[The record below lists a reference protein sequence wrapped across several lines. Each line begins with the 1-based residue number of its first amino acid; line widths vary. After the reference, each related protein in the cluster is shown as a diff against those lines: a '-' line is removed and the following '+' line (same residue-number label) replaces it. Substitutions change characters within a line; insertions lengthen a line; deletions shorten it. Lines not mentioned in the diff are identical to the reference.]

1 MFEPGG
7 KSVRCQTTARITF
20 ESIRFAS
27 KATLLLNKAIFK
39 KCGLLLAPRS
49 FVIDI
54 YCVRESKRRPV
65 QQTRLRQALTS
76 DRIKERGN
84 PLTFSNSLGESRL
97 GEQLGAGSDE

>member
-7 KSVRCQTTARITF
+7 KSVRSQNLH
-20 ESIRFAS
+20 EP
-27 KATLLLNKAIFK
+27 LLSPSALLQKRLFYSSKAIFK
-39 KCGLLLAPRS
+39 KCGLSLATRR

-97 GEQLGAGSDE
+97 GEQFGAGSDE